1 MSALCLMA
9 SSRILSAPTITPR
22 STISYP
28 LQPSTT
34 PTIFFPI
41 SCTSPFTVAS
51 KILPA
56 AEASCFA
63 ASMYGVRTA
72 TLFFM
77 TRALFTT
84 CGKNILPTP
93 NRSPTMFIPS
103 INGPSMTSNGRGYCC
118 LASSVSASMYSVM
131 PLISACFRRSSTGL
145 LRQASS
151 LSCTLPLALTV
162 SANWISFSVAWLSSL
177 FLLRITSSQ
186 RFLSTGSIS
195 S

>member
-1 MSALCLMA
+1 MSKDPATETLLDASSTCTTPPSYCCAILSAVCIRDVVAPPISRGCFIPRRFISLATCTISSNEGVINPLNPMMSALCLTA

-28 LQPSTT
+28 LQPNTT

-41 SCTSPFTVAS
+41 SCTSPLTVAS

-56 AEASCFA
+56 AEASSLA
-63 ASMYGVRTA
+63 ASMNGVRTA

-84 CGKNILPTP
+84 CGRNIFPTP

-103 INGPSMTSNGRGYCC
+103 INGPSMTSNGRG
-118 LASSVSASMYSVM
+118 
-131 PLISACFRRSSTGL
+131 
-145 LRQASS
+145 
-151 LSCTLPLALTV
+151 
-162 SANWISFSVAWLSSL
+162 
-177 FLLRITSSQ
+177 
-186 RFLSTGSIS
+186 
-195 S
+195 